1 MSDKPAEPAALTTQ
15 QPPQQTTPSTE
26 PNVSLLYVKRKRSA
40 PAPTASLYV
49 EVEAKR
55 QRVFNEFKL
64 VTSTSSEP
72 RKLDRSELYRRYKHE
87 ETSISDIRGRCRTEG
102 DERRRAAKYNIISTH
117 RGEQGDVLAA
127 EEEGSEHDDLCQRL
141 INNKL
146 SHDVTHDVTMPHP
159 YTFLDGGEEEWI
171 YDVYLCEG
179 AMRGQGIGI
188 SDNNWELDDD
198 HEVVRERYVGDYD
211 EDSNDENHWANE
223 YPDEGDDSDSDY
235 NGEFGGGDSDDQ
247 LLQNLRCSNDYY
259 DSSDIMWKSDK
270 YLRSDTSESEG
281 EEVGKLNFLVY
292 KYLSQPQ
299 FATARD
305 AFRQALLGDDRAL
318 PDASILGDHSPEQ
331 NIQHL
336 GSDDTLVKIW
346 SLDRYFLLA
355 TLRGHSREISD
366 LAINRSDTLLASGS
380 CDKEIRIW
388 CLQTSQN
395 LTVLLGH
402 RKEITYLQFSPNN
415 DYLAT
420 CANDNLVN
428 FWPITEETNVSDD
441 PITFCERV
449 TGQDKLLCSSFSSG
463 GAVFAVGSGTGDIF
477 TYTIQGYVGVGWG

>member
-1 MSDKPAEPAALTTQ
+1 MEPLSFDPYNSPWPLRSNLFVLGVMADKPTDLTTQ
-15 QPPQQTTPSTE
+15 HAAEPTTQHPPQETSTE

-127 EEEGSEHDDLCQRL
+127 EEEEGSEHDDLCQRL

-146 SHDVTHDVTMPHP
+146 THDVTDNMPHP
-159 YTFLDGGEEEWI
+159 YTFLEGGEEDWV

-235 NGEFGGGDSDDQ
+235 NGGFGGEDSDSE
-247 LLQNLRCSNDYY
+247 LLQNRRCSNDYY
-259 DSSDIMWKSDK
+259 DGSDIMWKSDK
-270 YLRSDTSESEG
+270 YLRSDT
-281 EEVGKLNFLVY
+281 KLNFLVY

-305 AFRQALLGDDRAL
+305 AFRQALLGEDRAL

-331 NIQHL
+331 NIQYLEEQLSHITPDHMTQVL
-336 GSDDTLVKIW
+336 GAALNAVQKGPAPGFNSILGHSSYSLPSLLS
-346 SLDRYFLLA
+346 SLDKPVPPVHVKPKRNIMLHLSDRSIGRNKVAQAIA
-355 TLRGHSREISD
+355 TQATTEPALI
-366 LAINRSDTLLASGS
+366 A
-380 CDKEIRIW
+380 RIW
-388 CLQTSQN
+388 
-395 LTVLLGH
+395 GH
-402 RKEITYLQFSPNN
+402 
-415 DYLAT
+415 LAPVYCIVT
-420 CANDNLVN
+420 DHKGTIAV
-428 FWPITEETNVSDD
+428 TVSDILSVNIAF
-441 PITFCERV
+441 P
-449 TGQDKLLCSSFSSG
+449 
-463 GAVFAVGSGTGDIF
+463 
-477 TYTIQGYVGVGWG
+477 